1 MAGGLYW
8 RLKPAWY
15 ILLYHDISWEE
26 NTWLRHIGGGC
37 PPDVFEDHV
46 RFAADV
52 GEIVGV
58 EEGLGRLVAGKVDR
72 PLISFW
78 FDDGFASVSQ
88 IAAPILD
95 DAGATGATSICSRF
109 VARQEMFWRLKLS
122 HLHAA
127 GRDGELRSLLRC
139 EAPGSGRSI
148 RQGTMDQF
156 DLDLVARL
164 DEIYV
169 AATTE
174 REREDAFRLFEA
186 PDNLAAL
193 ARSGWTIANHSA
205 AHYPIGEPHVAEM
218 TVSQFEEC
226 DDFIESL
233 TGGRSKFWVFP
244 FDRNIDP
251 AAVDELRRS
260 RADVTPVLVRD
271 RANTPADFARHGVLH
286 RINAPA
292 KDRDGL
298 AAALLS
304 AAQTVN

>member
-1 MAGGLYW
+1 MRGDLYW

-15 ILLYHDISWEE
+15 ILLYHDVSWEE

-58 EEGLGRLVAGKVDR
+58 EEGLGRLADGKIDH

-95 DAGATGATSICSRF
+95 DAGAAGATSICSRF
-109 VARQEMFWRLKLS
+109 VERREMFWRLKLS

-127 GRDGELRSLLRC
+127 GCDDELRSLLRC
-139 EAPGSGRSI
+139 KAPGGAPSI

-164 DEIYV
+164 DEIYA
-169 AATTE
+169 AATSE
-174 REREDAFRLFEA
+174 RQREDAFGLFET
-186 PDNLAAL
+186 PDSLAAL
-193 ARSGWTIANHSA
+193 ARSGWVIANHSA
-205 AHYPIGEPHVAEM
+205 AHYPIGEPHVADM
-218 TVSQFEEC
+218 TISQFEEC
-226 DDFIESL
+226 DGLIESL
-233 TGGRSKFWVFP
+233 TGRRSRFWVFP

-251 AAVDELRRS
+251 AAVEELRRS

-271 RANTPADFARHGVLH
+271 RANTPAEFARNPVLH

-304 AAQTVN
+304 AAQTLN